1 MSPMLNKIR
10 HKQLQQLELHHI
22 VLTSLYF
29 SVHIIMLTHIS
40 IVSDL
45 EKEFRGL
52 PSDVDVAVGSSVV
65 LSCQA
70 PKGNPSPLVRWKK
83 DGKVYHVGEGSHLDG
98 DSLVINSVSKKDA
111 GEYQCQ
117 AENIAA
123 VRITPTVHLGVHGKH
138 TKLKTFRYGPMLR
151 YLGGLKNPPRYMVVI
166 GSLKAIS
173 TINMS

>member
-10 HKQLQQLELHHI
+10 YKQLQQLELHHI

-70 PKGNPSPLVRWKK
+70 PKGNPSPSVSWKK
-83 DGKVYHVGEGSHLDG
+83 DGKVYHVGVGSQLDKE
-98 DSLVINSVSKKDA
+98 SLVINSVSKLDA
-111 GEYQCQ
+111 GKY
-117 AENIAA
+117 
-123 VRITPTVHLGVHGKH
+123 
-138 TKLKTFRYGPMLR
+138 
-151 YLGGLKNPPRYMVVI
+151 
-166 GSLKAIS
+166 
-173 TINMS
+173 